1 VVSVEDLHEGQVVV
15 LLLVGEGDDEEDVLV
30 PVELLA
36 RGGGQVAL
44 KHKQNSSS
52 VHFKKCK
59 LEYQHL
65 LLLETAVGQS
75 SNLYLNVAYY
85 FNTSVN

>member
-30 PVELLA
+30 SVELLA

-44 KHKQNSSS
+44 KHKQNNGT
-52 VHFKKCK
+52 VNFKKCK

-65 LLLETAVGQS
+65 LLLRDICG
-75 SNLYLNVAYY
+75 LYYKIFRIVA
-85 FNTSVN
+85 